1 MQRERK
7 KKRGGV
13 RWGGW
18 NYRPQNLGLIPRKS
32 SEQLIKPVFKHLSIK
47 DE

>member
-7 KKRGGV
+7 KKKGGGGGW
-13 RWGGW
+13 RGW

-32 SEQLIKPVFKHLSIK
+32 SEQ
-47 DE
+47 